1 LLRLA
6 GWTPDDILLDPMC
19 GGGTI
24 PLEAALMARRIAPG
38 QSRSFAFERL
48 LIHDTQRWGHLR
60 EASRLKQLAEIP
72 SAIYASDQDPT
83 AVKIAQRT
91 FQGAGV
97 SVDIRLK
104 QSNVLALEAPAEQ
117 GVLLINPPYGVRLS
131 QPEELDTFYPQL
143 GDWLKQRF
151 SGWRAYIFT
160 GDLRVPK
167 LIGLAPSK
175 RIPLFNGPLEC
186 RLYEFQIV
194 TGSMR
199 KTIPAPKSRG

>member
-1 LLRLA
+1 LLVH
-6 GWTPDDILLDPMC
+6 DPK
-19 GGGTI
+19 
-24 PLEAALMARRIAPG
+24 
-38 QSRSFAFERL
+38 
-48 LIHDTQRWGHLR
+48 RWGHLR
-60 EASRLKQLAEIP
+60 EASRVKQLAEVP
-72 SAIYASDQDPT
+72 AAIYASDQDPA

-91 FQGAGV
+91 FQAAGV
-97 SVDIRLK
+97 AIDIRLR
-104 QSNVLALEAPAEQ
+104 QSDVLALEAPAEQ

-131 QPEELDTFYPQL
+131 RPEELDAFYPQL

-194 TGSMR
+194 SGSMR
-199 KTIPAPKSRG
+199 KTIHAPKSPDYS